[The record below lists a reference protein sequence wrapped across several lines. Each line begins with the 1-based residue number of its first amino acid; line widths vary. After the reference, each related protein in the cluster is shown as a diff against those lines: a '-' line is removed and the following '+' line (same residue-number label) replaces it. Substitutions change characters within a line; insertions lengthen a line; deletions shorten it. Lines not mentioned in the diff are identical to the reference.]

1 MLFFFCKQKLR
12 APAFRTKR
20 GTLYRKKLVVQ
31 PQRREGVYNRAAQAN
46 ETFFG
51 RGAATPHKSFSPLGG
66 KRKSGVWRDEVVK
79 RSKNN
84 RAKAIVIF
92 TGATTGL
99 FSEEEQ

>member
-1 MLFFFCKQKLR
+1 MVG
-12 APAFRTKR
+12 KR
-20 GTLYRKKLVVQ
+20 FAK
-31 PQRREGVYNRAAQAN
+31 NRA
-46 ETFFG
+46 ERPFFAISAAVPLGG
-51 RGAATPHKSFSPLGG
+51 RGAATPHKSFSPSGG